1 MALTSWP
8 DPAYPFAPYCGSPPG
23 PAALLSRW
31 NLDPRLLA
39 VLLAVLVVYVAL
51 DAPGVGGRE
60 GFPRWRRLCFY
71 AGWAV
76 FALAVV
82 SPLCALSV
90 ALFSAR
96 VGQHML
102 LAAVAAPLIA
112 LGLPL
117 RLPRAVLGAGEPI
130 AAAAAFAA
138 AIWVWHAPGPYAE
151 TFRSDTIYWLMHA
164 TSLGAAIWLWSCLL
178 EPRTGDIGVNMA
190 AAGLTAVQMGLL
202 GAVLTFAAQPL
213 YAPHALT
220 TVAWGLSPLQDQQL
234 GGVIMWTPA
243 CLAFLA
249 AVVGGPFLAL
259 RRGEVGTRV
268 LAAA

>member
-1 MALTSWP
+1 L
-8 DPAYPFAPYCGSPPG
+8 G
-23 PAALLSRW
+23 RW

-39 VLLAVLVVYVAL
+39 VLLAVLAVYVAA

-60 GFPRWRRLCFY
+60 DHPRWRRLCFY
-71 AGWAV
+71 GGWAI
-76 FALAVV
+76 FTLAVV

-102 LAAVAAPLIA
+102 LDVVAAPLIA

-117 RLPRAVLGAGEPI
+117 RLPPKARLPGEAVV
-130 AAAAAFAA
+130 AAAAFAC

-151 TFRSDTIYWLMHA
+151 TFRGETVYWLMHA
-164 TSLGAAIWLWSCLL
+164 TSLVAAVWLWSCLL
-178 EPRTGDIGVNMA
+178 DGRDGRLGAGLA

-202 GAVLTFAAQPL
+202 GAVITFAAKPL

-220 TVAWGLSPLQDQQL
+220 TFAWGLSPLQDQQL

-249 AVVGGPFLAL
+249 AVVGGMFLAM
-259 RRGEVGTRV
+259 RRGEVGARV
-268 LAAA
+268 PTAA